1 LEFRTRRIVEMK
13 RLNGKFFIL
22 AFRKAAERLLA
33 NKDEINALNVFPVPD
48 GDTGSNMS
56 AAMLEAVEYLD
67 KVNSDDLP
75 EVVNAVKM
83 GMLMGARGNSGVILS
98 QIFRGLSEG
107 VNGRKMLS
115 TKAFTECLEE
125 SRKVAY
131 KSVMK
136 PVEGTMLTVIKELA
150 MQAAEELEE
159 VDEFTEYFEGL
170 SRIAKNTVERTPQL
184 LAKLRE
190 AGVVDAG
197 AKGLAYIIEGFEL
210 AAKGETEVE
219 LLELSTETGTTS
231 AEKLVDIVKE
241 ELKYD
246 YCTELIIGFGNNE
259 QSKEEITRELKEYFN
274 DIGDSIVMVNQDNIL
289 KIHIHTNHPGDV
301 IEKLLNYG
309 SLQKVKIDNMK
320 VQHEHVVDLVES
332 PKEEVPN
339 IAKGK
344 NHGLISVS
352 PGEGLSEIMISL
364 GADSIIKGGQTMNPS
379 MKNLLSAM
387 ERIQSSSVI
396 ILPNNPNIVLT
407 AREAARNVM
416 EKNPSKNITVIPT
429 KTVQEGITAL
439 TVYNDELELEE
450 LVKEMKEV
458 IETVYPISVTYS
470 VRDSSIKG
478 KKVKKGEYIAMG
490 RNELIASGRRLEKV
504 ITESLKSA
512 LEEDEDK
519 EIVTIF
525 YGSDIKRE
533 QAEKLVDSL
542 SDKFEDLEFELHK
555 GNQPYYYYLI
565 SVE

>member
-13 RLNGKFFIL
+13 RLNGKFFTL

-150 MQAAEELEE
+150 VQAAEELEE

-525 YGSDIKRE
+525 YGSDIKKE

>member
-1 LEFRTRRIVEMK
+1 MK

-525 YGSDIKRE
+525 YGSDIKKE

>member
-1 LEFRTRRIVEMK
+1 MK
-13 RLNGKFFIL
+13 RLNGKFFVL
-22 AFRKAAERLLA
+22 AFKKAAERLLA

-56 AAMLEAVEYLD
+56 AAILEAVEYLD
-67 KVNSDDLP
+67 KTKNEDLP

-98 QIFRGLSEG
+98 QIFRGFSEG
-107 VNGRKMLS
+107 VNGRKLLT

-136 PVEGTMLTVIKELA
+136 PVEGTMLTLIKELA
-150 MQAAEELEE
+150 IQATEKLEGI
-159 VDEFTEYFEGL
+159 DEFTDYFEGL
-170 SRIAKNTVERTPQL
+170 SKIAKETVRKTPQL

-197 AKGLAYIIEGFEL
+197 AKGLAYIMEGFEL
-210 AAKGETEVE
+210 AAKGETDVE

-241 ELKYD
+241 ELKYY
-246 YCTELIIGFGNNE
+246 YCTELILGFGNNE
-259 QSKEEITRELKEYFN
+259 KSKDEITSELKEYFN
-274 DIGDSIVMVNQDNIL
+274 DMGDSIVVVNQDNIL
-289 KIHIHTNHPGDV
+289 KIHIHTNHPGEI

-309 SLQKVKIDNMK
+309 SLKKVKIDNMK
-320 VQHEHVVDLVES
+320 VQHEHVVDLVDEA
-332 PKEEVPN
+332 EEEKN
-339 IAKGK
+339 IAEGK

-352 PGEGLSEIMISL
+352 PGEGLSDIMNSL
-364 GADSIIKGGQTMNPS
+364 GADAIIRGGQTMNPS
-379 MKNLLSAM
+379 MKNLLGSM
-387 ERIQSSSVI
+387 EKIKSPSVI
-396 ILPNNPNIVLT
+396 VLPNNPNIILT
-407 AREAARNVM
+407 AQEAARNVM
-416 EKNPSKNITVIPT
+416 EKNRKKKITVIPT
-429 KTVQEGITAL
+429 KTVQEGIAAL
-439 TVYNDELELEE
+439 TVYNDELEINE
-450 LVKEMKEV
+450 LVKEMEEV
-458 IETVYPISVTYS
+458 IETVYPISVTHS
-470 VRDSSIKG
+470 IRDSSIKG

-490 RNELIASGRRLEKV
+490 RNEMIASGRRLEKV
-504 ITESLKSA
+504 IIESLKDA
-512 LEEDEDK
+512 VKDDEDK

-525 YGSDIKRE
+525 YGTDVKKE
-533 QAEKLVDSL
+533 QAEKLIDSL

>member
-1 LEFRTRRIVEMK
+1 MK

>member
-1 LEFRTRRIVEMK
+1 MK
-13 RLNGKFFIL
+13 RLNGKFFTL

>member
-1 LEFRTRRIVEMK
+1 
-13 RLNGKFFIL
+13 L

-150 MQAAEELEE
+150 VQAAEELEE

>member
-1 LEFRTRRIVEMK
+1 MK
-13 RLNGKFFIL
+13 RLNGKFFVL
-22 AFRKAAERLLA
+22 AFKKAAERLLA

-56 AAMLEAVEYLD
+56 AAILEAVEYLD
-67 KVNSDDLP
+67 KNKNEDLP

-98 QIFRGLSEG
+98 QIFRGFSEG
-107 VNGRKMLS
+107 VNGRKLLT

-136 PVEGTMLTVIKELA
+136 PVEGTMLTLIKELA
-150 MQAAEELEE
+150 KQSAEKLEGI
-159 VDEFTEYFEGL
+159 DEFTDYFEEL
-170 SRIAKNTVERTPQL
+170 SKIARDTVKKTPQL

-210 AAKGETEVE
+210 AAKGETDVE

-259 QSKEEITRELKEYFN
+259 KSKDEITSELKEYFN

-289 KIHIHTNHPGDV
+289 KIHIHTNHPGEV

-309 SLQKVKIDNMK
+309 SLKKVKIDNMK
-320 VQHEHVVDLVES
+320 VQHEHVVDLVDEAE
-332 PKEEVPN
+332 KENN
-339 IAKGK
+339 IAEGK

-352 PGEGLSEIMISL
+352 PGEGLSDIMISL
-364 GADSIIKGGQTMNPS
+364 GSDTIIRGGQTMNPS
-379 MKNLLSAM
+379 MKNLLGSM
-387 ERIQSSSVI
+387 GKIKSSSVI
-396 ILPNNPNIVLT
+396 VLPNNPNIILT
-407 AREAARNVM
+407 AQEAARNIM
-416 EKNPSKNITVIPT
+416 EKNRKKKITVIPT
-429 KTVQEGITAL
+429 KTVQEGIAAL
-439 TVYNDELELEE
+439 TVYNDELEIDE
-450 LVKEMKEV
+450 LVKEMEEV
-458 IETVYPISVTYS
+458 IETVYPISVTHS
-470 VRDSSIKG
+470 IRDSSIKG

-490 RNELIASGRRLEKV
+490 RNEMIASGRRLEKV
-504 ITESLKSA
+504 IIESLKA
-512 LEEDEDK
+512 AVKDDEDK

-525 YGSDIKRE
+525 YGSDVKKE
-533 QAEKLVDSL
+533 QAEKLIDSL

>member
-1 LEFRTRRIVEMK
+1 MK

-150 MQAAEELEE
+150 VQAAEELEE

>member
-1 LEFRTRRIVEMK
+1 MK

-150 MQAAEELEE
+150 VQAAEELEE

-525 YGSDIKRE
+525 YGSDIKKE

>member
-1 LEFRTRRIVEMK
+1 MK

-56 AAMLEAVEYLD
+56 AAILEAIEYLD
-67 KVNSDDLP
+67 KVESDDLP
-75 EVVNAVKM
+75 RVVNAVKM

-98 QIFRGLSEG
+98 QIFRGFSEG
-107 VNGRKMLS
+107 VNGRKLLT

-150 MQAAEELEE
+150 FQAAEKLEE
-159 VDEFTEYFEGL
+159 VDDFTEYFKGL
-170 SRIAKNTVERTPQL
+170 TKIAEDTVKRTPQM

-197 AKGLAYIIEGFEL
+197 AKGLAYIIKGFEL
-210 AAKGETEVE
+210 AAKGETDVE

-246 YCTELIIGFGNNE
+246 YCTELVIGFGNNE
-259 QSKEEITRELKEYFN
+259 KSKEEISGELKEYFN

-289 KIHIHTNHPGDV
+289 KIHIHTNHPGEV

-320 VQHEHVVDLVES
+320 VQHEHVVDLVDN
-332 PKEEVPN
+332 PEEDKMST
-339 IAKGK
+339 AEGK

-364 GADSIIKGGQTMNPS
+364 GTDSIIKGGQTMNPS

-387 ERIQSSSVI
+387 ERIKSSSVI
-396 ILPNNPNIVLT
+396 ILPNNPNIILT

-416 EKNPSKNITVIPT
+416 EKNPSKKITVIPT
-429 KTVQEGITAL
+429 KTVQEGIAAL
-439 TVYNDELELEE
+439 TVYNDELELDE
-450 LVKEMKEV
+450 LVEEMKEV
-458 IETVYPISVTYS
+458 IRTVYPISITHS
-470 VRDSSIKG
+470 IRDSSIKG
-478 KKVKKGEYIAMG
+478 KKIKKGEYIAMG
-490 RNELIASGRRLEKV
+490 RDELIASGRKLEKV
-504 ITESLKSA
+504 IIESLKSA

-519 EIVTIF
+519 EIVTVF
-525 YGSDIKRE
+525 YGKDIKKE
-533 QAEKLVDSL
+533 QAEKLIDSL
-542 SDKFEDLEFELHK
+542 SDKFEELEFELHK

>member
-1 LEFRTRRIVEMK
+1 MK

-56 AAMLEAVEYLD
+56 AAILEAVEYLD

-525 YGSDIKRE
+525 YGSDIKKE

>member
-1 LEFRTRRIVEMK
+1 MK
-13 RLNGKFFIL
+13 RLNGKFFTL

-150 MQAAEELEE
+150 VQAAEELEE

-525 YGSDIKRE
+525 YGSDIKKE

>member
-1 LEFRTRRIVEMK
+1 MK

-56 AAMLEAVEYLD
+56 AAILEAVEYLD
-67 KVNSDDLP
+67 KANSDDLP

-98 QIFRGLSEG
+98 QIFRGFSEG

-150 MQAAEELEE
+150 IQASEELEGI
-159 VDEFTEYFEGL
+159 DEFTEYFKGL
-170 SRIAKNTVERTPQL
+170 SRIARNTVERTPQL

-210 AAKGETEVE
+210 AAKGETDVE

-259 QSKEEITRELKEYFN
+259 KSKEEITKELKEYFN
-274 DIGDSIVMVNQDNIL
+274 DIGDSIVMVNQDSIL

-332 PKEEVPN
+332 PKKEVPN
-339 IAKGK
+339 TAKGK

-364 GADSIIKGGQTMNPS
+364 GTDSIIKGGQTMNPS

-396 ILPNNPNIVLT
+396 ILPNNPNIILT

-416 EKNPSKNITVIPT
+416 EKNPSKDITVIPT
-429 KTVQEGITAL
+429 ETVQEGIAAL
-439 TVYNDELELEE
+439 TVYYDELGLDE
-450 LVKEMKEV
+450 LVEEMKEV
-458 IETVYPISVTYS
+458 IETVYPISITHS
-470 VRDSSIKG
+470 IRDSSIKG
-478 KKVKKGEYIAMG
+478 RKVKKGEYIAMG

-504 ITESLKSA
+504 IIESLKTA
-512 LEEDEDK
+512 VEDDDK
-519 EIVTIF
+519 EIVTVF
-525 YGSDIKRE
+525 YGSDIKKE
-533 QAEKLVDSL
+533 QAEKLIDSL

>member
-1 LEFRTRRIVEMK
+1 MK
-13 RLNGKFFIL
+13 RLNGKFFTL

-83 GMLMGARGNSGVILS
+83 GMLMGASGNSGVILS

-150 MQAAEELEE
+150 VQAAEELEE

-525 YGSDIKRE
+525 YGSDIKKE

>member
-13 RLNGKFFIL
+13 RLNGKFFTL

-150 MQAAEELEE
+150 VQAAEELEE

>member
-1 LEFRTRRIVEMK
+1 MK

-22 AFRKAAERLLA
+22 AFKKAAERLLA

-56 AAMLEAVEYLD
+56 AAILEAVEYLD
-67 KVNSDDLP
+67 RVESDDLP

-98 QIFRGLSEG
+98 QIFRGFSEG

-125 SRKVAY
+125 SKKVAY

-136 PVEGTMLTVIKELA
+136 PVEGTMLTLIKELA
-150 MQAAEELEE
+150 IKGAEKLEGI
-159 VDEFTEYFEGL
+159 DEFTEYFEGL
-170 SRIAKNTVERTPQL
+170 SKIAKDTVKRTPQL

-197 AKGLAYIIEGFEL
+197 AKGLAYIFEGFEL
-210 AAKGETEVE
+210 AAKGETDVE

-259 QSKEEITRELKEYFN
+259 KSKEEITSELKEYFN

-289 KIHIHTNHPGDV
+289 KIHIHTNHPGEV
-301 IEKLLNYG
+301 IEKLLGYG
-309 SLQKVKIDNMK
+309 SLKKVKIDNMK
-320 VQHEHVVDLVES
+320 VQHEHVVDLVDDV
-332 PKEEVPN
+332 EEEEEN
-339 IAKGK
+339 TADGK
-344 NHGLISVS
+344 NHGLISIS
-352 PGEGLSEIMISL
+352 PGEGLSDIMISL

-379 MKNLLSAM
+379 MKNLLGSM
-387 ERIQSSSVI
+387 EKIKSPSVI
-396 ILPNNPNIVLT
+396 VLPNNPNIILT
-407 AREAARNVM
+407 AQEAARTVM
-416 EKNPSKNITVIPT
+416 EKNHSKKITVIPT
-429 KTVQEGITAL
+429 KTVQEGIAAL
-439 TVYNDELELEE
+439 TVYNDELEIEE
-450 LVKEMKEV
+450 LVEEMKEV
-458 IETVYPISVTYS
+458 IETVYPISVTHS
-470 VRDSSIKG
+470 IRDSSIKG

-504 ITESLKSA
+504 IIESLKTA
-512 LEEDEDK
+512 VKDDDDK
-519 EIVTIF
+519 EIVTVF
-525 YGSDIKRE
+525 YGSDIKKE
-533 QAEKLVDSL
+533 QAEKLIDSL

>member
-1 LEFRTRRIVEMK
+1 
-13 RLNGKFFIL
+13 
-22 AFRKAAERLLA
+22 
-33 NKDEINALNVFPVPD
+33 
-48 GDTGSNMS
+48 
-56 AAMLEAVEYLD
+56 
-67 KVNSDDLP
+67 
-75 EVVNAVKM
+75 
-83 GMLMGARGNSGVILS
+83 
-98 QIFRGLSEG
+98 
-107 VNGRKMLS
+107 MLS

-150 MQAAEELEE
+150 VQAAEELEE

-525 YGSDIKRE
+525 YGSDIKKE

>member
-1 LEFRTRRIVEMK
+1 MK

-150 MQAAEELEE
+150 IQAAEELEGI
-159 VDEFTEYFEGL
+159 DEFTEYFEGL

-525 YGSDIKRE
+525 YGSDIKKE